1 MYVDIY
7 IYRERERGSEGERL
21 AARYRERER
30 GDESLSFVV
39 PKDHA
44 CPPPPSLSLA
54 RSVSHADTHTLHRSL
69 SRSIPREIGPG
80 LKCVLLNVIFILD

>member
-44 CPPPPSLSLA
+44 CPPPPLSLA
-54 RSVSHADTHTLHRSL
+54 RSLGL
-69 SRSIPREIGPG
+69 SRRHAHTPSLALSLHPTR
-80 LKCVLLNVIFILD
+80 DWTRT